1 MRGAHGETLY
11 PRQPDGLLR
20 TTTFRWKF
28 YTADESPYAK
38 QNAASSGLAP
48 VLCRAKARVGLWQS
62 GAAAA
67 KVAAVEAGLDRVS
80 TRPQVLGQ
88 SYSQLMAHDLHR
100 AWDAAGL
107 LSIVGHTLAHAGAP
121 DFSPAPTHL
130 GGGEAGQGE
139 LLPPE
144 PNEEAPLRENLLSSE
159 ALAGRRVGGAEGTEG
174 SAWQF

>member
-48 VLCRAKARVGLWQS
+48 VLRRAKARVGLWQS

-67 KVAAVEAGLDRVS
+67 PVAAAEGKLERVS
-80 TRPQVLGQ
+80 TRPQVLEQ
-88 SYSQLMAHDLHR
+88 SYSHLMGHDLHR

-121 DFSPAPTHL
+121 DFSPAPNHV
-130 GGGEAGQGE
+130 GAAEAGQGE

-144 PNEEAPLRENLLSSE
+144 PNQEAPLRESLLSSQV
-159 ALAGRRVGGAEGTEG
+159 LAGRRVGGADGAEG
-174 SAWQF
+174 STWQF

>member
-48 VLCRAKARVGLWQS
+48 VLRRAKARVGLWQS

-67 KVAAVEAGLDRVS
+67 PVAAAEGKLERVS
-80 TRPQVLGQ
+80 TRPQVLEQ
-88 SYSQLMAHDLHR
+88 SYSHLMGHDLHR

-107 LSIVGHTLAHAGAP
+107 LSMVGHTLAHAGAP
-121 DFSPAPTHL
+121 DFSPAPNHV
-130 GGGEAGQGE
+130 GAAEAGQGE

-144 PNEEAPLRENLLSSE
+144 PNQEAPLRESLLSSQV
-159 ALAGRRVGGAEGTEG
+159 LAGRRVGGADGAEG
-174 SAWQF
+174 STWQF